1 MSRFFVTG
9 GAGFIGSAFVRF
21 LINSTGH
28 RVLNFDK
35 LTYAGNLE
43 SLEPISND
51 PRYSF
56 HQGDLLDFELL
67 ETIFQSFKPDFV
79 VHLAAESHV
88 DRSIANP
95 REFIDTNII
104 GTYNLLEVSRAYWS
118 KLNIRGKSLFR
129 FHHISTDEVFGALDD
144 TGFFTEE
151 SPYDPSSPYSSSKA
165 ASDHLVRAWNRT
177 YQLPILITNCSNN
190 FGPYQFP
197 EKLMPLMILNAINE
211 QPLPIYGSGKNVRD
225 WLYVEDHVEALYE
238 VILNAEIG
246 SSYNIGGNNEKTNLQ
261 VASAICEIL
270 DDLLPRS
277 SKNSY
282 KDLITFVEDRLG
294 HDFRYA
300 IDASKISANLGWK
313 PKETFH
319 SGLEKTIQW
328 YIGNKSWLKNL
339 KALNKQE
346 SKK

>member
-9 GAGFIGSAFVRF
+9 GAGFIGSAFIRF
-21 LINSTGH
+21 LINSTEH
-28 RVLNFDK
+28 TVLNFDK

-43 SLEPISND
+43 SLTSICND

-56 HQGDLLDFELL
+56 YQGDLLDFELL
-67 ETIFQSFKPDFV
+67 GNIFQSFKPDFV

-95 REFIDTNII
+95 RDFIDTNII
-104 GTYNLLEVSRAYWS
+104 GTYNLLEVSRVYWN
-118 KLNIRGKSLFR
+118 KMDIQDKSLFR
-129 FHHISTDEVFGALDD
+129 FHHISTDEVFGTLDHM
-144 TGFFTEE
+144 GFFTEK
-151 SPYDPSSPYSSSKA
+151 SPYNPSSPYSSTKA
-165 ASDHLVRAWNRT
+165 AADHLVRAWNRT

-197 EKLMPLMILNAINE
+197 EKLIPSMILNAINE
-211 QPLPIYGSGKNVRD
+211 KPLTIYGSGKNVRD
-225 WLYVEDHVEALYE
+225 WLYVDDHVEALYK
-238 VILNAEIG
+238 VIRNAEIG
-246 SSYNIGGNNEKTNLQ
+246 STYNIGGNNEKTNLQ
-261 VASAICEIL
+261 VVYAICDFL
-270 DDLLPRS
+270 DDLLPRE

-300 IDASKISANLGWK
+300 IDSSKISTNLGWK

-319 SGLEKTIQW
+319 SGLEKTIRW
-328 YIGNKSWLKNL
+328 YIDNKSWITNR
-339 KALNKQE
+339 
-346 SKK
+346 